1 MENKFSTAKDANS
14 KLVEV
19 KLPSDS
25 LEIGMHVTR
34 LDRPWTEVPVLMQGL
49 TIETPDDIDMLRDHC
64 VYVYIEIE
72 KEFWLELSKGS
83 IEQKEEK
90 KYPGF
95 REKED
100 IHEELPK
107 AKFTFDKARDQ
118 VDEVLESISNGES
131 FDMDS
136 SRKAI
141 QSCVSSIMRNANALL
156 WLTQVKNQDRYTA
169 EHSLRVGILAIAF
182 GRFLDF
188 DESELEILGLCGML
202 HDVGKVKIPDEILNK
217 PARLSRIEFDIMKEH
232 APLGK
237 DILLEQKGVNKLIID
252 TAHYHHERI
261 DGKGYPEQLNAS
273 FLHKYIR
280 IISIVDVYDAITS
293 ARPYKVGS
301 PAFDALKILFSE
313 RGKHFDDELV
323 EAFIRMVG
331 IYPPGTLVEMTNGE
345 VGIVVS
351 ANVDSRLRPKVE
363 LVLTAD
369 KKIRPPYII
378 NLLDGIPDKSGSVYV
393 IKEGITNGT
402 YGVDVKDYI
411 LK

>member
-1 MENKFSTAKDANS
+1 MVYKFSSSKDANS
-14 KLVEV
+14 KLIEV
-19 KLPSDS
+19 KLPADS

-34 LDRPWTEVPVLMQGL
+34 LDRPWTEVPVLLQGL

-64 VYVYIEIE
+64 VFVYIEIE
-72 KEFWLELSKGS
+72 KEFWLEVAKGS

-90 KYPGF
+90 QYPGF
-95 REKED
+95 REKVG
-100 IHEELPK
+100 IHAELPK
-107 AKFTFDKARDQ
+107 AKLSFDETRGQ

-141 QSCVSSIMRNANALL
+141 QGCVNSILSNANALL
-156 WLTQVKNQDRYTA
+156 WLTQVKKQDHYTA

-182 GRFLDF
+182 GRFLGLNDY
-188 DESELEILGLCGML
+188 DLEVLGLCGML
-202 HDVGKVKIPDEILNK
+202 HDVGKVKIPDDILNK
-217 PARLSRIEFDIMKEH
+217 PGRLTRIEFDIMKEH
-232 APLGK
+232 AALGK
-237 DILLEQKGVNKLIID
+237 DILLKHDGVEKLIID
-252 TAHYHHERI
+252 TAHYHHERF
-261 DGKGYPEQLNAS
+261 DGKGYPEQVNAAY
-273 FLHKYIR
+273 LHQYVR
-280 IISIVDVYDAITS
+280 MISIVDVYDAITS
-293 ARPYKVGS
+293 ARPYKDGS

-313 RGKHFDDELV
+313 RGKHFDTDLV

-351 ANVDSRLRPKVE
+351 ANTDSRLRPKVE
-363 LVLTAD
+363 LVLTSD

-378 NLLDGIPDKSGSVYV
+378 NLLDEIPDTSGSPYV
-393 IKEGITNGT
+393 IKEGVTNGT